1 MELFVFSFF
10 WRLGLNLSW
19 IHAYKANGQN
29 GFAYGVQAIGIGN
42 SPGVT
47 AATAET
53 HNTQITVEGHAAS
66 IGLFAVDAAEINNST
81 LRLIVTAN
89 NNQAIGALAQSSS
102 PDSAFISIVGTS
114 NITVTG
120 DPSSFNI
127 RECRISTERRLCVLH
142 DDLYSKWSVRLSFFP

>member
-1 MELFVFSFF
+1 M
-10 WRLGLNLSW
+10 
-19 IHAYKANGQN
+19 
-29 GFAYGVQAIGIGN
+29 QAIGIGN

-102 PDSAFISIVGTS
+102 LDSAFISIVGTS

-120 DPSSFNI
+120 DPSSLIFASAGSALNVDYAFFTTTCTLNGVSGCPFSLNLYVFNKMSI
-127 RECRISTERRLCVLH
+127 TAFRQSH
-142 DDLYSKWSVRLSFFP
+142 M